1 MMKTKVLLILSSFL
15 FIIIVVLLT
24 SSSRIH
30 KDTKVTVLHL
40 PIISLESK
48 PPLLGIYVKNPDILH
63 NGFGL
68 LSWYPLAPNGT
79 PLLNVP
85 SDWSGTAFVGYNYNY
100 YPLGGRY
107 GVAEFRP
114 ISISEGRYIEQ
125 KIYLPDGKYK
135 LYLGIA
141 DGSGMFPSELL
152 SMGVGVYDGN
162 CSDVGIKVIIS
173 DLDKK
178 KDYIIFDKI
187 VKNGRWYDYSI
198 DLSSHFSGKNI
209 KIKVES
215 YAADEGC
222 GLLNGGWAVLDY
234 LDIQPY

>member
-1 MMKTKVLLILSSFL
+1 MLPLWIHRATKVS
-15 FIIIVVLLT
+15 
-24 SSSRIH
+24 
-30 KDTKVTVLHL
+30 VLHL
-40 PIISLESK
+40 PIVSLESK

-85 SDWSGTAFVGYNYNY
+85 SDWNGTAFVGYNYNY

-114 ISISEGRYIEQ
+114 IDVSHGRYIEQ
-125 KIYLPDGKYK
+125 KIYLPEGKYK
-135 LYLGIA
+135 LYLGVA
-141 DGSGMFPSELL
+141 DGSGK
-152 SMGVGVYDGN
+152 

-178 KDYIIFDKI
+178 KDYIIFNKI
-187 VKNGRWYDYSI
+187 VKSGRWYDYSI
-198 DLSSHFSGKNI
+198 DLSSYFSGKNI

-222 GLLNGGWAVLDY
+222 GLLNGEWAVLDY
-234 LDIQPY
+234 LDIHPY